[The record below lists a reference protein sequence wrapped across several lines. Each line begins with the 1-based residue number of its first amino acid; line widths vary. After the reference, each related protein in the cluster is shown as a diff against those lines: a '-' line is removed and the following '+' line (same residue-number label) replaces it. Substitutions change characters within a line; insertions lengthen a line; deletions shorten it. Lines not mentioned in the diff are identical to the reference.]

1 MGAWER
7 WAGNSKISDLLF
19 LAEPLTTGETTESE
33 TMSDVEIDEEAGA
46 KAKGI
51 RELER
56 RLRSQYMPTKEE
68 VDAVKVGACVN
79 MTATLD

>member
-1 MGAWER
+1 
-7 WAGNSKISDLLF
+7 
-19 LAEPLTTGETTESE
+19 
-33 TMSDVEIDEEAGA
+33 MSDVEIDEEAGA

-56 RLRSQYMPTKEE
+56 RLRSQYMPTKDD
-68 VDAVKVGACVN
+68 VDVVKVGACVN